1 MQADYA
7 MDLVLKGSS
16 KYELFIL
23 LVAMVTGAIILI
35 AHMGGLWT
43 TKRDRAPDVDNNI
56 FLVYIMAGFQR
67 LLPAATLV
75 Q

>member
-1 MQADYA
+1 

-16 KYELFIL
+16 TDKLFML

-43 TKRDRAPDVDNNI
+43 SKRDSIPDVDDDF
-56 FLVYIMAGFQR
+56 FLVYTMAGFQR
-67 LLPAATLV
+67 LLPAATLE